1 VVEQMSSAQLDR
13 SGRTL
18 LDEVDVISSVSGG
31 SFAAAYLG
39 LFGKDK
45 FLQNFEH
52 DVLERQI
59 DRELLLRVAAPW
71 NWPDMLLYGRSDV
84 AEQYYNDYI
93 FNGRTF
99 ADIPLRRPFVILNAT
114 DLTMGA
120 AFSFS
125 QDDFDRICS
134 DLGPIPV
141 ARAVLASSAFPIAF
155 TPITLKN
162 YGSEQCGYR
171 EPGWVRAGLED
182 FETNPTRFHRA
193 EIWSSYQ
200 DAAKRPYIHLS
211 DGGVADNVGL
221 RGPEVALT
229 STDSAWTVLNKMAV
243 QRIAV
248 IVVDA
253 KVNNRVTVDQS
264 SRRPLF
270 PTVVDAAATNPM
282 NNYSFDTVELLR
294 GFMENQQKALEDYR
308 TRRANCDRLAIDLCG
323 QSSPSDCQQDRQ
335 KECYD
340 TFNATDRFRPHVP
353 KYYEIRVQFEAIKDP
368 AERAAVEAIP
378 TNLELPKEDL
388 QMLRR
393 VSREVLDQSPDYKK
407 LLADLRADAENS
419 GK

>member
-1 VVEQMSSAQLDR
+1 MSGGGTRAAALAYGVVEQMSSARLDR

-31 SFAAAYLG
+31 SFTAAYLG

-45 FLQNFEH
+45 FLQSFEL

-59 DRELLLRVAAPW
+59 KRDVLLRAAAPW

-84 AEQYYNDYI
+84 AERYYNDYI
-93 FNGRTF
+93 FGRRTF
-99 ADIPLRRPFVILNAT
+99 ADMPLRRPFVILNAT

-141 ARAVLASSAFPIAF
+141 ARAVLASSAFPVAF

-162 YGSEQCGYR
+162 YGSKECGYR
-171 EPGWVRAGLED
+171 EPGWVGGALED
-182 FETNPTRFHRA
+182 FEINPTRFHRA
-193 EIWSSYQ
+193 ELWSSYQ

-211 DGGVADNVGL
+211 DGGIADNIGL

-229 STDSAWTVLNKMAV
+229 STDSPWTVLNKRAV
-243 QRIAV
+243 RRIAV

-253 KVNNRVTVDQS
+253 RVANRVTLDQS

-270 PTVVDAAATNPM
+270 TTVVEAAATNPID
-282 NNYSFDTVELLR
+282 NYSFDTVESLR
-294 GFMENQQKALEDYR
+294 RFTENQQKALEDYQTQEDGLR
-308 TRRANCDRLAIDLCG
+308 SPGHRAMR
-323 QSSPSDCQQDRQ
+323 
-335 KECYD
+335 
-340 TFNATDRFRPHVP
+340 
-353 KYYEIRVQFEAIKDP
+353 
-368 AERAAVEAIP
+368 AVEPEQLSARSP
-378 TNLELPKEDL
+378 EGMLPRIQRD
-388 QMLRR
+388 R
-393 VSREVLDQSPDYKK
+393 
-407 LLADLRADAENS
+407 
-419 GK
+419 